1 MYRNEKVVPLIDA
14 LNELGMPMMAA
25 TLDGLYRSKNFLE
38 MDHLSLL
45 TAMIEPE
52 YSAHTTKKLNNRLK
66 RAGLISFPGQISDCM
81 DSGEREY
88 FPTGITESLGEMSFI
103 RDGMNICIL
112 GPSDSG
118 KSYLAKS
125 LGIEACHDYRVAY
138 HHCESLLEELVSLKG
153 RDYGKYQRKI
163 KFLVKLDLLILDDFL
178 LHTISDEREIKVL
191 HELLEVRSELSRSV
205 IVCSQREPKS
215 WTSMMLN
222 DEVSSNAILKRVT
235 KHYTVVINPK
245 KGG

>member
-88 FPTGITESLGEMSFI
+88 FPTGITESLEEMSFI

-245 KGG
+245 NGG

>member
-1 MYRNEKVVPLIDA
+1 MYRNEKVAPLIDA
-14 LNELGMPMMAA
+14 LNELSMPMMAA

-138 HHCESLLEELVSLKG
+138 HHCESLLEELVNLKG
-153 RDYGKYQRKI
+153 RDSGKYQRKI
-163 KFLVKLDLLILDDFL
+163 KFRVKLDLLILDDFL

-245 KGG
+245 NGG

>member
-1 MYRNEKVVPLIDA
+1 MYRNEKVAPLIDA

-138 HHCESLLEELVSLKG
+138 HHCESLLEELVNLKG

-245 KGG
+245 NGG

>member
-1 MYRNEKVVPLIDA
+1 MYRNEKVAPLIDA
-14 LNELGMPMMAA
+14 LNELSMPMMAA

-191 HELLEVRSELSRSV
+191 HELLEVRSELSKSV

-245 KGG
+245 NGG

>member
-163 KFLVKLDLLILDDFL
+163 KFLVKLDLLILADFL

-245 KGG
+245 NGG

>member
-1 MYRNEKVVPLIDA
+1 MYRNEKVAPLIDA

-191 HELLEVRSELSRSV
+191 HELLEVRSELSKSV

-245 KGG
+245 NGG

>member
-112 GPSDSG
+112 GPSNSG

-138 HHCESLLEELVSLKG
+138 HHCESLLEELVNLKG

-245 KGG
+245 NGG

>member
-138 HHCESLLEELVSLKG
+138 HHCESLLEELVNLKG

-245 KGG
+245 NGG

>member
-1 MYRNEKVVPLIDA
+1 MYRNEKVAPLIDA

-25 TLDGLYRSKNFLE
+25 TLNGLYRSKDFLE

-66 RAGLISFPGQISDCM
+66 RAGLISFPGQISDCV
-81 DSGEREY
+81 DSAEREY
-88 FPTGITESLGEMSFI
+88 YPAGITGSLGEMSFI

-125 LGIEACHDYRVAY
+125 LGIEACHEYRVAY
-138 HHCESLLEELVSLKG
+138 HHCESLLEDLVSLKG
-153 RDYGKYQRKI
+153 RDYGRYQRRI

-191 HELLEVRSELSRSV
+191 HELLEMRSELSRSV

-245 KGG
+245 NSG

>member
-1 MYRNEKVVPLIDA
+1 MYRNEKVAPLIDA

-163 KFLVKLDLLILDDFL
+163 KFLVKLDLPRHQLRHLVDL
-178 LHTISDEREIKVL
+178 RTLRIKVVGDGYLFSWRWIWKKL
-191 HELLEVRSELSRSV
+191 HSKKF
-205 IVCSQREPKS
+205 KS
-215 WTSMMLN
+215 K
-222 DEVSSNAILKRVT
+222 IC
-235 KHYTVVINPK
+235 
-245 KGG
+245 

>member
-14 LNELGMPMMAA
+14 LNELGMPIMAA

-245 KGG
+245 NGG

>member
-1 MYRNEKVVPLIDA
+1 MYRNEKVAPLINA

-245 KGG
+245 NGG

>member
-1 MYRNEKVVPLIDA
+1 MYRNEKVAPLIDA

-163 KFLVKLDLLILDDFL
+163 KFLV
-178 LHTISDEREIKVL
+178 RN
-191 HELLEVRSELSRSV
+191 R
-205 IVCSQREPKS
+205 
-215 WTSMMLN
+215 
-222 DEVSSNAILKRVT
+222 
-235 KHYTVVINPK
+235 
-245 KGG
+245 

>member
-1 MYRNEKVVPLIDA
+1 MYRNEKVAPLIDA

-81 DSGEREY
+81 DSAEREY

-125 LGIEACHDYRVAY
+125 LGIEACHEYRVAY

-178 LHTISDEREIKVL
+178 LHTISDEREVKVL
-191 HELLEVRSELSRSV
+191 HELLEMRSELSRSV

-245 KGG
+245 NGG

>member
-1 MYRNEKVVPLIDA
+1 MYRNEKVAPLINA

-191 HELLEVRSELSRSV
+191 HELLEVRSELSKSV

-245 KGG
+245 NGG

>member
-1 MYRNEKVVPLIDA
+1 MYRNEKVAPLIDA
-14 LNELGMPMMAA
+14 LNELGMPLMAS

-52 YSAHTTKKLNNRLK
+52 YRAHTTKKLNNRLK

-245 KGG
+245 NGG

>member
-1 MYRNEKVVPLIDA
+1 MYRNEKVAPLIDA

-25 TLDGLYRSKNFLE
+25 TLNGLYRSKNFLE

-52 YSAHTTKKLNNRLK
+52 YSAFTTKKLNNRLK
-66 RAGLISFPGQISDCM
+66 RAGLSSFPGQISDCV

-88 FPTGITESLGEMSFI
+88 FPSGITGSLAEMSFI
-103 RDGMNICIL
+103 REGMNICIL

-118 KSYLAKS
+118 KSYLAKA
-125 LGIEACHDYRVAY
+125 LGIAACHDYRVAY
-138 HHCESLLEELVSLKG
+138 HHSENLLEELVSLKS
-153 RDYGKYQRKI
+153 RDYSKYQRKV

-191 HELLEVRSELSRSV
+191 HELLEMRSELSRSV

-215 WTSMMLN
+215 WTSMILN

-245 KGG
+245 HNG

>member
-1 MYRNEKVVPLIDA
+1 MYRNEKVAPLIDA
-14 LNELGMPMMAA
+14 LNELSMPMMAA

-138 HHCESLLEELVSLKG
+138 HHCESLLEELVNLKG

-245 KGG
+245 NGG

>member
-1 MYRNEKVVPLIDA
+1 MYRNEKVAPLIDA
-14 LNELGMPMMAA
+14 LNELSMPMMAA

-245 KGG
+245 NGG

>member
-1 MYRNEKVVPLIDA
+1 MYRNEKVAPLIDA

-52 YSAHTTKKLNNRLK
+52 YSAHTTKKLNNRMK

-245 KGG
+245 NGG

>member
-1 MYRNEKVVPLIDA
+1 MYRNEKVAPLIDA
-14 LNELGMPMMAA
+14 LNELSMPMMAS

-138 HHCESLLEELVSLKG
+138 HHCESLLEELVNLKG

-245 KGG
+245 NGG

>member
-1 MYRNEKVVPLIDA
+1 MYRKEKVAPLIDA

-66 RAGLISFPGQISDCM
+66 RAGLISFPGQISNCM

-245 KGG
+245 NGG

>member
-138 HHCESLLEELVSLKG
+138 HHCESLLEELVNLKG

-191 HELLEVRSELSRSV
+191 HELLEVRSELSKSV

-245 KGG
+245 NGG

>member
-1 MYRNEKVVPLIDA
+1 MYRNEKVAPLIDA

-45 TAMIEPE
+45 TAMIEQE

-245 KGG
+245 NGG

>member
-1 MYRNEKVVPLIDA
+1 MYRNEKVAPLIDA
-14 LNELGMPMMAA
+14 LNELGMPLMAA

-245 KGG
+245 NGG

>member
-1 MYRNEKVVPLIDA
+1 MYRNEKVAPLIDA

-81 DSGEREY
+81 DSAEREY

-125 LGIEACHDYRVAY
+125 LGIEACHEYRVAY

-245 KGG
+245 NGG

>member
-1 MYRNEKVVPLIDA
+1 MYRNEKVAPLIDA

-118 KSYLAKS
+118 KSYMAKS

-191 HELLEVRSELSRSV
+191 HELLEGRSELSRSV

-245 KGG
+245 NGG

>member
-1 MYRNEKVVPLIDA
+1 MYRNEKVAPLIDA
-14 LNELGMPMMAA
+14 LNELGMPLMAS

-245 KGG
+245 NGG

>member
-1 MYRNEKVVPLIDA
+1 MYRNEKVAPLIDA

-112 GPSDSG
+112 GPSNSG

-138 HHCESLLEELVSLKG
+138 HHCESLLEELVNLKG

-245 KGG
+245 NGG

>member
-1 MYRNEKVVPLIDA
+1 MYRNEKIAPLIDA
-14 LNELGMPMMAA
+14 LNELGMTMMAA

-245 KGG
+245 NGG

>member
-1 MYRNEKVVPLIDA
+1 MYRNEKVAPLIDA

-138 HHCESLLEELVSLKG
+138 HHCESLLEELVNLKG

-191 HELLEVRSELSRSV
+191 HELLEVRSELSKSV

-245 KGG
+245 NGG

>member
-1 MYRNEKVVPLIDA
+1 MYRNEKVAPLIDA

-245 KGG
+245 NGG